1 MSLPSPIEIRR
12 DILSSAAFRLTLR
25 FAAVFVV
32 CLLVLNLALGA
43 AARRYVERSAR
54 DAVMELSADIRAA
67 FDHGGALAIADFAAA
82 EAAEFSEDGLH
93 FGHQSADGAM
103 LAGSL
108 AIPEPAIGW
117 INFTPEGI
125 DEDEA
130 LWLRSVR
137 LRDGSWLNVAASSEN
152 YHDVGEL
159 MLAGAIWTVVIA
171 LPLALLSGALLSRAV
186 LARLAPI
193 AETADGVRE
202 GALSR
207 RAPLAGTG
215 DEFDGLA
222 GDINAML
229 ERIETLTR
237 NLRNFSVGI
246 AHDLRTPLARIR
258 NRLVELRDG
267 SLNDAERDRASAG
280 ALAQI
285 DAVLTTFDAL
295 LKIGQIEA
303 DAQRKGFEMM
313 KLSDLIE
320 ELAEIYEP
328 VAAEQGKR
336 LATRLGTEVELFG
349 NRALLTQMISNL
361 LENAIEH
368 TPEGTT
374 IVMALDAE
382 GSERRLVIEDD
393 GPGIPADHSGRVF
406 ERFYRPEHSRD
417 TAGNGLGLSLVKSIC
432 SLHGFGLNLADAGP
446 GARFEITV

>member
-1 MSLPSPIEIRR
+1 MSLPSPIEIRH
-12 DILSSAAFRLTLR
+12 DIASSAAFRLTLR
-25 FAAVFVV
+25 FAAVFVL

-43 AARRYVERSAR
+43 ATRWYVERSAR
-54 DAVMELSADIRAA
+54 DAVMELSAEIRAA
-67 FDHGGALAIADFAAA
+67 FDHGGASAIADFAAA
-82 EAAEFSEDGLH
+82 EAAEFADDGLL
-93 FGHQSADGAM
+93 FGHQSADGVL
-103 LAGSL
+103 LAGNL
-108 AIPEPAIGW
+108 AISEPAIGW
-117 INFTPEGI
+117 ITFTPEGI

-137 LRDGSWLNVAASSEN
+137 LRDGSWLNVAAESEI
-152 YHDVGEL
+152 YHDIGEL
-159 MLAGAIWTVVIA
+159 MLAGAVWTVAIA

-222 GDINAML
+222 GNINAML

-237 NLRNFSVGI
+237 NLRNVSVGI

-267 SLNDAERDRASAG
+267 TLDEAEKDRASAG

-336 LATRLGTEVELFG
+336 LAARLGTEVELFG
-349 NRALLTQMISNL
+349 NRALLAQMISNL

-374 IVMALDAE
+374 IIMSLDSE
-382 GSERRLVIEDD
+382 GPERRLVIEDD
-393 GPGIPADHSGRVF
+393 GPGIPADQSGRVF
-406 ERFYRPEHSRD
+406 ERFYRPEHSRN